1 MSSMSTRYEPIS
13 ASLSLFHPFFLSLPH
28 LLSTL
33 PLPFPPSPPSSPS
46 LFLSLPPSPPPSSQL
61 LTLQAEGRK
70 WYDPRT
76 YLQNPSCKDDVISQ
90 RSSRTFTSGKMD
102 ISTSP
107 VHITRSFRETIHV
120 STLTC
125 STKLTQT
132 SMCVGV
138 WVCGCVGCEGVRVC
152 GLWVCVGVFLGDQVS
167 TLTCS
172 TKLTQACVWV

>member
-1 MSSMSTRYEPIS
+1 MKEDGSIVQDGSHELYVYKVW
-13 ASLSLFHPFFLSLPH
+13 ANFW
-28 LLSTL
+28 L
-33 PLPFPPSPPSSPS
+33 PLPLPSFLPLSSSSPLHPLS
-46 LFLSLPPSPPPSSQL
+46 PLPPLSPLLSLSVPPSPPPSSQL
-61 LTLQAEGRK
+61 LILQADGRK

-138 WVCGCVGCEGVRVC
+138 RV
-152 GLWVCVGVFLGDQVS
+152 
-167 TLTCS
+167 
-172 TKLTQACVWV
+172 

>member
-1 MSSMSTRYEPIS
+1 MSSMSTRYGPIS
-13 ASLSLFHPFFLSLPH
+13 AFLSLFHPFFLSLPH

-33 PLPFPPSPPSSPS
+33 PLPFPPLSPLLPLSSSFSP
-46 LFLSLPPSPPPSSQL
+46 SLPPSPPPSSQL

-138 WVCGCVGCEGVRVC
+138 RV
-152 GLWVCVGVFLGDQVS
+152 
-167 TLTCS
+167 
-172 TKLTQACVWV
+172 